1 MITKWKLA
9 NFKCIKQETE
19 LNLAPLT
26 ILAGPN
32 SSGKSTLLQSILLIA
47 QTLSSKVNS
56 PSVVL
61 SGDFVELGQFS
72 EVRSFQGESEPVS
85 IGWECTP
92 IFKHIGQGD
101 WIELEPFEE
110 EISCTVTF
118 DIQGEA
124 SSQVRTSGQPALFK
138 TVLSVTAPAKRTE
151 TQMPK
156 STATLVVKRDV
167 STSPQPMNQI
177 ENDDISNF
185 KVELDDNSQREINK
199 LNPTQPP
206 ISVVGCELHDFLPA
220 TLALKWDNSGEPL
233 IMRVQTPYGIFE
245 AIKYLRLFFAGQV
258 KYLGPLRDKPG
269 FIYPICHN
277 SVDVGTHG
285 QYTAAMLNRYKES
298 QVDYIPS
305 NIFKTPKELSTVS
318 AVNKV
323 ECALAKAVID
333 WLKYLD
339 VAESVETHDR
349 GFGYELKVILPGIA
363 KPLDLV
369 HVGTGV
375 SQVLPLLVMCL
386 LAPMDSTLIIE
397 QPELH
402 LHPAVQTRLGDFFLA
417 MALSGKQCLIETHSE
432 YLINRL
438 RLRLALAQDDSLN
451 ALLKTYFVEKIGLE
465 SSFREV
471 LVNEYGA
478 IKDWPEGFFDQS
490 QSEAEAIIMA
500 SMSKRKARRR
510 EKSNV

>member
-9 NFKCIKQETE
+9 NFKCIKQKTE
-19 LNLAPLT
+19 LDFAPLT
-26 ILAGPN
+26 ILTGPN

-56 PSVVL
+56 PSVAL
-61 SGDFVELGQFS
+61 NGDFVELGQFS
-72 EVRSFQGESEPVS
+72 DVRSFQGESEPVL

-92 IFKHIGQGD
+92 IFKHVGQRE
-101 WIELEPFEE
+101 WIKLEPFEE

-118 DIQGEA
+118 DSQGEA
-124 SSQVRTSGQPALFK
+124 SSPVRASGQPALFE
-138 TVLSVTAPAKRTE
+138 TVLSVTAPAKRAE

-156 STATLVVKRDV
+156 STARLAVKRDV

-177 ENDDISNF
+177 ENDDNSDF
-185 KVELDDNSQREINK
+185 KVELDNNSLKEINRF
-199 LNPTQPP
+199 NPTKKL
-206 ISVVGCELHDFLPA
+206 SVIGCELQHFLPH
-220 TLALKWDNSGEPL
+220 TLALTDEERQLGT
-233 IMRVQTPYGIFE
+233 MRVQTPYRIFE
-245 AIKYLRLFFAGQV
+245 AIKYLRLFFAAQV

-269 FIYPICHN
+269 LIYPVCHN
-277 SVDVGTHG
+277 SVDVGTRG
-285 QYTAAMLNRYKES
+285 QCTAAMLNRYKEG
-298 QVDYIPS
+298 QIDYIPS

-318 AVNKV
+318 AKDKVV
-323 ECALAKAVID
+323 ECSLAKAVID

-339 VAESVETHDR
+339 VAESVETYDR
-349 GFGYELKVILPGIA
+349 GFGYELKVTLSGIT

-386 LAPMDSTLIIE
+386 LAPIDSTLIIE

-432 YLINRL
+432 HLINRL
-438 RLRLALAQDDSLN
+438 RLRLALAEDDSLN
-451 ALLKTYFVEKIGLE
+451 DLLKTYFVEKIGLE

-471 LVNEYGA
+471 SVNEYGA
-478 IKDWPEGFFDQS
+478 IKDWPKGFFDQS
-490 QSEAEAIIMA
+490 LSESAAILRA
-500 SMSKRKARRR
+500 SVFKTKARRR
-510 EKSNV
+510 EKSNA

>member
-9 NFKCIKQETE
+9 NFKCIKQKTE
-19 LNLAPLT
+19 LNFAPLT

-32 SSGKSTLLQSILLIA
+32 NSGKSTLLQSILLIA

-56 PSVVL
+56 SSVVL
-61 SGDFVELGQFS
+61 NGEFVELGQFS
-72 EVRSFQGESEPVS
+72 DVRSFQGESEPVL

-92 IFKHIGQGD
+92 IFKHVGQGD
-101 WIELEPFEE
+101 WIKLEPFEE

-124 SSQVRTSGQPALFK
+124 SSQVRASGQPVLFE
-138 TVLSVTAPAKRTE
+138 TVLSVTALAKWAE

-156 STATLVVKRDV
+156 STARLAVKRDV

-177 ENDDISNF
+177 ENDDNSDF
-185 KVELDDNSQREINK
+185 KVELDNNSLKEINRF
-199 LNPTQPP
+199 NPTKKL
-206 ISVVGCELHDFLPA
+206 SVIGCELQHFLPH
-220 TLALKWDNSGEPL
+220 TLALTDEERQLGT
-233 IMRVQTPYGIFE
+233 MRVQTPYGIFE
-245 AIKYLRLFFAGQV
+245 AIKYLRSFFAGKV
-258 KYLGPLRDKPG
+258 KYLGPFRIKPG
-269 FIYPICHN
+269 PIYPVNHN
-277 SVDVGTHG
+277 SVGVDTHG
-285 QYTAAMLNRYKES
+285 QYTAAMLNRYKEE
-298 QVDYIPS
+298 QIDYVPS
-305 NIFKTPKELSTVS
+305 SIFKTPKELSTVS

-339 VAESVETHDR
+339 VAESVETYDR
-349 GFGYELKVILPGIA
+349 GFGYELKVIMPGITT
-363 KPLDLV
+363 PLDLV

-386 LAPMDSTLIIE
+386 LAPSGNTLIIE

-417 MALSGKQCLIETHSE
+417 MTLLGKQCLIETHSE
-432 YLINRL
+432 HLINGL
-438 RLRLALAQDDSLN
+438 RLRLALAEDDSLN
-451 ALLKTYFVEKIGLE
+451 DLLKIYFVEKTGLE

-471 LVNEYGA
+471 SVNEYGA

-500 SMSKRKARRR
+500 SVSKRQARRR
-510 EKSNV
+510 EKSNA